1 MNITTTSL
9 KQELKLRKIHNS
21 ARRSEATIS
30 LKLRLLL
37 RTAELNAMDG
47 DISGATA
54 KASIVGVEAVIA
66 MKAAAT
72 VVGRRLMC
80 CGRKDGAVE
89 NKVSV

>member
-21 ARRSEATIS
+21 AWRSEATTYIVEAEATV
-30 LKLRLLL
+30 
-37 RTAELNAMDG
+37 TAELNAMGG

-72 VVGRRLMC
+72 VVGRMLMC

-89 NKVSV
+89 NKASV

>member
-37 RTAELNAMDG
+37 RRSLTRWVVILAVRLQRLPSLELKLL
-47 DISGATA
+47 S
-54 KASIVGVEAVIA
+54 
-66 MKAAAT
+66 
-72 VVGRRLMC
+72 R
-80 CGRKDGAVE
+80 
-89 NKVSV
+89 